1 MEPRRKRVRRRMPA
15 ATAVAA
21 MLALSACSGG
31 SDADGSGQVFVTGS
45 STVEPISIRVAEKIT
60 DASGVSVVV
69 EGPGTGDGFK
79 KFCAGEADVTGAS
92 RTIKD
97 EEIAICEDNG
107 IEFVELP
114 VAVDGLTVATSP
126 ENDDVSCLDVPA
138 LYALLGPESEGTK
151 RWSDVLD
158 LAYELGST
166 RVDDLPDETLYIS
179 GPGEESGTYDAFV
192 EFAIKDLAE
201 ERGTDE
207 WTRADYVSSGNDN
220 LIVQSIEGSQ
230 HSLGWIGYAFYK
242 ADIEK
247 MKAIEIVGASGDCVA
262 PTDQSLV
269 DGSYPFSRPLYIY
282 VAADAARTRPEVRE
296 FIDFYLSDAGMEAV
310 SEVGYVSE
318 PIERLEEARRVWA
331 AAMARS

>member
-1 MEPRRKRVRRRMPA
+1 MSSTCCAYGRHLRRHVPA
-15 ATAVAA
+15 AGRRSPDRSKEICSGGTQTNAGPAEGAGGLAVGATI
-21 MLALSACSGG
+21 ALTACSGG
-31 SDADGSGQVFVTGS
+31 SGGAASGQVFVTGS

-60 DASGVSVVV
+60 DATDVSVVV

-97 EEIAICEDNG
+97 EEIATCEENG

-138 LYALLGPESEGTK
+138 LYALLGPESEGSK

-166 RVDDLPDETLYIS
+166 TTDLPDETLYIS

-192 EFAIKDLAE
+192 EFAIKDIAE
-201 ERGTDE
+201 ERGPRSGPGPT
-207 WTRADYVSSGNDN
+207 TCRA
-220 LIVQSIEGSQ
+220 
-230 HSLGWIGYAFYK
+230 A
-242 ADIEK
+242 
-247 MKAIEIVGASGDCVA
+247 
-262 PTDQSLV
+262 T
-269 DGSYPFSRPLYIY
+269 
-282 VAADAARTRPEVRE
+282 TT
-296 FIDFYLSDAGMEAV
+296 
-310 SEVGYVSE
+310 
-318 PIERLEEARRVWA
+318 
-331 AAMARS
+331 

>member
-1 MEPRRKRVRRRMPA
+1 M
-15 ATAVAA
+15 ATAVVSVIA
-21 MLALSACSGG
+21 LAACSGG
-31 SDADGSGQVFVTGS
+31 SDGSQSGQVFVTGS

-60 DASGVSVVV
+60 DATDVSVVV

-97 EEIAICEDNG
+97 EEIVTCEENG

-126 ENDDVSCLDVPA
+126 ENEEVSCLDVPA
-138 LYALLGPESEGTK
+138 LYALLGPESEGSK

-166 RVDDLPDETLYIS
+166 TTGLPDETLYIS

-192 EFAIKDLAE
+192 EFAIKDIAE

-220 LIVQSIEGSQ
+220 LIVQSIEGSK

-262 PTDQSLV
+262 PTDETLL

-282 VAADAARTRPEVRE
+282 VSVDAAVERPEVRE
-296 FIDFYLSDAGMEAV
+296 FIDFYLSDEGIEAV

-331 AAMARS
+331 AALAMS